1 MSLKL
6 WIATAFDPVYGNGG
20 WAYVRADAAG
30 LSGKAGGERRTT
42 AGALGPLA
50 IAAAL
55 ADVDLKTPLTVYA
68 SPALA
73 AGLAALPAWA
83 AAGWR
88 TDDNEPVPDRA
99 QWEPL
104 LPKLGARPLTV
115 LAAPPGPNTP
125 TAFCAA
131 WAELGR
137 DKAKATGKPFA
148 SAIPKPNLS
157 KVKGL

>member
-1 MSLKL
+1 MTLRL

-42 AGALGPLA
+42 VGALGPLA

-55 ADVDLKTPLTVYA
+55 ADADSKAPLTIYA
-68 SPALA
+68 APALA
-73 AGLAALPAWA
+73 EALAALPGWS

-115 LAAPPGPNTP
+115 LAAPKGTDTP

-131 WAELGR
+131 WADLGR

>member
-1 MSLKL
+1 MKL
-6 WIATAFDPVYGNGG
+6 WIATAFDAVYGNGG
-20 WAYVRADAAG
+20 WAYVRADAQG
-30 LSGKAGGERRTT
+30 LTGKAGGERRTT

-55 ADVDLKTPLTVYA
+55 ADADMKAPLTLYA
-68 SPALA
+68 APALA
-73 AGLAALPAWA
+73 AALSALPGWA

-88 TDDNEPVPDRA
+88 TEDSEPVPYRA

-104 LPKLGARPLTV
+104 LPRLGARPLTV
-115 LAAPPGPNTP
+115 LPAPAGADTP

-137 DKAKATGKPFA
+137 DKAKATGKAFA
-148 SAIPKPNLS
+148 SAIPKPNLA
-157 KVKGL
+157 KVRGL